1 MSTLISS
8 LKAPTTDQILR
19 FMRGLNP
26 YRPSTAGDGK
36 EKVTSAG
43 LGLTPSDRLAVER
56 FYKQRAHTDQA
67 VTEKSQA
74 DSTILKDGEKDT
86 TSIESQLGTPYHSEQ
101 IIQRLK
107 KLNENFVFERSIA
120 FPEIMGIY
128 LPDEYAEVREGK
140 RLRHVMGFEF
150 GYSPEYTVFHKETKG
165 PKKVTRGWRTLLLL
179 LASKG
184 LINFTRAC
192 TLFGIEGVKNS
203 YNWKREV
210 GNLKR
215 V

>member
-1 MSTLISS
+1 MSSLISTLKQPS
-8 LKAPTTDQILR
+8 TDEILR
-19 FMRGLNP
+19 FVRGLNP
-26 YRPSTAGDGK
+26 YRPSAAGDGK

-56 FYKQRAHTDQA
+56 FYKQRAHTEVA
-67 VTEKSQA
+67 VAERHNA
-74 DSTILKDGEKDT
+74 DSTLLKDGEKDT
-86 TSIESQLGTPYHSEQ
+86 TSIESQLGTPYHSES

-107 KLNENFVFERSIA
+107 KLNENFIFERSNA
-120 FPEIMGIY
+120 FPEIIGIY
-128 LPDEYAEVREGK
+128 LPDENAEIRDGK
-140 RLRHVMGFEF
+140 RLRHVIGFEF

-179 LASKG
+179 LASRG

-192 TLFGIEGVKNS
+192 ALFSIEGVRNS